1 MTGFYAWLA
10 RSAYRRRWWFIGVWA
25 VIFVLAILGAS
36 QAEHALKVGG
46 FSLPGTEFHT
56 ASEVLSRDLE
66 LSSDKAALLVFHSEE
81 HLVTDKVFH
90 DVVIS
95 SLAAM
100 DQQPEVVKTESFYST
115 GIPDMVSSDNHTT
128 YAWVTL
134 EGTEEHLERATPRFR
149 EMVQSDVIDVYL
161 IGNAAVNYDLER
173 ASAEDLVRV
182 ERFTFP
188 IVFILLVLVF
198 GSLVAAG
205 VPLILGAMTV
215 LASLAMLY
223 VLAQFMDISIF
234 ALNTASMIGL
244 GLAVDFSLIIVSRFR
259 EEMKTLDVE
268 AALDR
273 TLQTAGRSITYSGI
287 TLMMTMSVL
296 SLFPI
301 MVIRSIALSIVV
313 VAVVAIIGAL
323 FLLPALLAVTAN
335 WLHRFDLRKYIP
347 FLNRPREGMW
357 YRWVM
362 GVMRRPWLSL
372 AFGLALLG
380 LLALPVLSLERSGV
394 TIEALPESAE
404 SRQAFELVQRQFGTG
419 EPTPL
424 FVVIESGRPG
434 GIWRAEIMEGVYTLH
449 RRMEADP
456 RVANV
461 QSLVSLIPNADEAWM
476 RSLSPATIET
486 NADRKRIAE
495 RLVNIDGTNTTTV
508 IIVYPTQSDT
518 HADTIALMHELRDNA
533 QEWAPGLAGV
543 RVLVGGSAAQHYDF
557 DRVVYDQFPLLLG
570 LSLLMTFVILMI
582 FFHSL
587 VLPIKAILL
596 NLVGIVA
603 SYGVLVIIFQWGYG
617 AGLIGLTSI
626 GAILSYTP
634 VLLFSILFG
643 LSTDYEVF
651 LLTRVREYYNQGY
664 SNEESVALGLERT
677 AGIITAAGLIMIAVF
692 GSFALTN
699 VLVIK
704 EIGFGLAVAV
714 FLDITVVRLVLVPAS
729 MKLMGDKNWW
739 MPAALDRVIPEIDE
753 GEVLTPVQPQPG
765 VVGGK

>member
-10 RSAYRRRWWFIGVWA
+10 RSAYRRRWWILGVWA
-25 VIFVLAILGAS
+25 VLFVLAILGAS

-56 ASEVLSRDLE
+56 ASEVLSRDLN
-66 LSSDKAALLVFHSEE
+66 LSSDKAALLVFHSDE

-90 DVVIS
+90 DVVVS

-115 GIPDMVSSDNHTT
+115 GIPDMVSPDNHTT

-134 EGTEEHLERATPRFR
+134 EGTEEHLERATPRLR
-149 EMVQSDVIDVYL
+149 DMVQSDVIDVYL

-188 IVFILLVLVF
+188 IVFVLLVLVF

-259 EEMKTLDVE
+259 EELKTLDVE

-287 TLMMTMSVL
+287 TLMMTMAVL

-323 FLLPALLAVTAN
+323 FLLPSLLVITAN
-335 WLHRFDLRKYIP
+335 WLHRFNLRQYIP
-347 FLNRPREGMW
+347 FLNRQREGMW

-372 AFGLALLG
+372 AFGLLLLG
-380 LLALPVLSLERSGV
+380 MLALPVLSLERTGV
-394 TIEALPESAE
+394 TIQALPESAE

-424 FVVIESGRPG
+424 FVVVESGRPG
-434 GIWRAEIMEGVYTLH
+434 GIWRAEIMEGIYTLH

-495 RLVNIDGTNTTTV
+495 RLVNIDGANTTTV
-508 IIVYPTQSDT
+508 IIVYPTHSDT
-518 HADTIALMHELRDNA
+518 DKETIALMHELRDNA
-533 QEWAPGLAGV
+533 QQWAPGLAGV
-543 RVLVGGSAAQHYDF
+543 RVLVGGSVAQHYDF

-570 LSLLMTFVILMI
+570 LSLLMTFVILML

-714 FLDITVVRLVLVPAS
+714 FLDITVVRLILVPAS

-739 MPAALDRVIPEIDE
+739 MPRVLDRVIPEIDE
-753 GEVLTPVQPQPG
+753 GEILPVQPQPG
-765 VVGGK
+765 IVGGK